1 MASTGT
7 AKQGK
12 SAFIKEV
19 LFDNPEANAKVINE
33 AWTADGMS
41 GTISAALVSKVRAEL
56 GLTGNSRGRPSQ
68 KSALITGASK
78 PVGKKRGRKPRATSR
93 TGDARKNKALPK
105 ADRPM
110 QAAFERRPRMGD
122 RQRRLTELEAD
133 IDRML
138 FKVMELGGLSGI
150 EESLRQ
156 TRRLLYRS
164 LLPRGS

>member
-1 MASTGT
+1 
-7 AKQGK
+7 
-12 SAFIKEV
+12 
-19 LFDNPEANAKVINE
+19 
-33 AWTADGMS
+33 
-41 GTISAALVSKVRAEL
+41 
-56 GLTGNSRGRPSQ
+56 
-68 KSALITGASK
+68 
-78 PVGKKRGRKPRATSR
+78 
-93 TGDARKNKALPK
+93 
-105 ADRPM
+105 M